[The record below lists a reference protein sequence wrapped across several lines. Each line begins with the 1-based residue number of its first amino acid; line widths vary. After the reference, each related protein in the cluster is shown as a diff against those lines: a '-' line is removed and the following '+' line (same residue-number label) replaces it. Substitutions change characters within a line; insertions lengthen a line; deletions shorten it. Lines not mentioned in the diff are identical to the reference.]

1 MKKSAT
7 LETNLYLPKKKP
19 MSVRVKNA
27 LPFLIMILPGFI
39 ALALFAYKPLYGL
52 LIAFKEYKL
61 RLGIMASPW
70 ADSYGFQY
78 FIDIFKGAR
87 FANSLKS
94 TLVISIASIFLQMPF
109 TIILALLINEMRG
122 VVYKRVIQTI
132 TYLPHFFSWVVL
144 GGIFKTLFAPLGPIN
159 SALMGLGL
167 EPAPFLTKGN
177 VFMSII
183 LITKIWQSMGWGAI
197 IYIAALSGVDESLYE
212 AAYIDGASRWKQVWH
227 ISIPSIMGT
236 IVTVL
241 ILNLGGVLNAGYE
254 QIWNMSNAL
263 VKDAVDVLD
272 VYILEQISG
281 LNSGSSYNYGIGT
294 ALGLFK
300 GLVGLFMVLL
310 SNKIVSI
317 ISKDEYGIL

>member
-1 MKKSAT
+1 
-7 LETNLYLPKKKP
+7 
-19 MSVRVKNA
+19 
-27 LPFLIMILPGFI
+27 
-39 ALALFAYKPLYGL
+39 
-52 LIAFKEYKL
+52 
-61 RLGIMASPW
+61 
-70 ADSYGFQY
+70 
-78 FIDIFKGAR
+78 
-87 FANSLKS
+87 
-94 TLVISIASIFLQMPF
+94 
-109 TIILALLINEMRG
+109 
-122 VVYKRVIQTI
+122 
-132 TYLPHFFSWVVL
+132 
-144 GGIFKTLFAPLGPIN
+144 
-159 SALMGLGL
+159 
-167 EPAPFLTKGN
+167 
-177 VFMSII
+177 
-183 LITKIWQSMGWGAI
+183 MGWGAI

-300 GLVGLFMVLL
+300 GIVGLFMVLL